1 AFLLSSMPGLATGTH
16 GTLAAKEAAD
26 SKLNAAPSSSSL
38 AAAAGDFKTEP
49 NDSTWR
55 GVSQAIRTLLSD
67 TKSARVPYSQLET
80 ANRELSDLGLKVIEA
95 GLRTVCKFPRCPHA
109 A

>member
-1 AFLLSSMPGLATGTH
+1 
-16 GTLAAKEAAD
+16 
-26 SKLNAAPSSSSL
+26 PSSSSL

-95 GLRTVCKFPRCPHA
+95 GSAEVWTSPKIPQAREVFVRWQETKA
-109 A
+109 AAPARRRQP